1 METTCNLKE
10 SGYSQSYVGL
20 RMPFFF
26 FFFLYS
32 FISVCSRGT
41 YLTACQVLGSLGVT
55 IISILVAFNFD
66 YLGKLGNLPR
76 DIKRWLR
83 WTPDIQDLT
92 PDMQRLLSPEM
103 RHSRKKVEELR
114 QFRNKPHDEENGGYI
129 SPSKE
134 LHTNKDSHD

>member
-1 METTCNLKE
+1 M
-10 SGYSQSYVGL
+10 
-20 RMPFFF
+20 
-26 FFFLYS
+26 FLDS

-41 YLTACQVLGSLGVT
+41 YLTVCQVLGSLGVT

-103 RHSRKKVEELR
+103 RYARKKVEELR

-129 SPSKE
+129 SPSKG